1 MGGASMRARGGRSA
15 MKAGFDASQQLGVMP
30 PTGYWDPCG
39 CLKERV
45 GMDGWQWKDEA
56 TFKKYRAAELKHG
69 RVAMVASVG
78 LIANAWWKFPG
89 FESVPDGL
97 AALQTSEGGAGFGL
111 LFLLA
116 GYFEL
121 NTPAGDFKDP
131 VGLRSV
137 MVDDDH
143 VLASKELA
151 NCRMAMMAVVTLW
164 IIEYGTGISPTSQM
178 TNLELLQP
186 NWVTG
191 LAFLALPAS
200 GVFWDDAVKDPA
212 WPFKDTPT
220 QFGSAFGPAVLA
232 AGKATVTET
241 TISMKAP
248 EQKEEA
254 VKEEAPEQKEEAVK
268 EEIDAGAVE
277 TA

>member
-1 MGGASMRARGGRSA
+1 MG
-15 MKAGFDASQQLGVMP
+15 
-30 PTGYWDPCG
+30 
-39 CLKERV
+39 
-45 GMDGWQWKDEA
+45 WKDGA

-78 LIANAWWKFPG
+78 LIANAWRKLPG

-178 TNLELLQP
+178 TNLELIQP
-186 NWVTG
+186 GWGTG

-212 WPFKDTPT
+212 WPFKESAE
-220 QFGSAFGPAVLA
+220 FGPAFGPAV
-232 AGKATVTET
+232 ATSTFHHAKPT
-241 TISMKAP
+241 STSKITSCKT
-248 EQKEEA
+248 QN
-254 VKEEAPEQKEEAVK
+254 
-268 EEIDAGAVE
+268 
-277 TA
+277 

>member
-1 MGGASMRARGGRSA
+1 MRAGRSS
-15 MKAGFDASQQLGVMP
+15 MKAGFDASKQIGVMP

-45 GMDGWQWKDEA
+45 GKDGWQWKDEA

-78 LIANAWWKFPG
+78 LIANAWWKLPG

-121 NTPAGDFKDP
+121 NTPAGDFTDP
-131 VGLRSV
+131 AGFRSV

-178 TNLELLQP
+178 TNLELIQP
-186 NWVTG
+186 SWFTF

-200 GVFWDDAVKDPA
+200 GMFWDDAVKDPA
-212 WPFKDTPT
+212 WPFKESAK
-220 QFGSAFGPAVLA
+220 FGPAFGPAV
-232 AGKATVTET
+232 ATSKTSTT
-241 TISMKAP
+241 TISMKMP
-248 EQKEEA
+248 EQKEA
-254 VKEEAPEQKEEAVK
+254 VKEEV
-268 EEIDAGAVE
+268 DASATVT